1 MEHFTLALQLAQ
13 QSTGWSSP
21 NPRVGCVIVSANGQM
36 IGSGYTQRPGQP
48 HAEIMALHDVANR
61 GASPAGSTVYVTLE
75 PCSHYGRTPPCCDA
89 LISAGVAKVVVALQD
104 PNPLVSGKGM
114 ERLRT
119 AGIEVELLAPDSD
132 IARAARELNIGFV
145 QRMQHGRPWV
155 RLKTATSLDG
165 RTALPNGNS
174 LWITDATAR
183 ADVQHWRAR
192 ACAIL
197 TGVGTV
203 LHDNPLLNLRLSQQP
218 QPPQPPLFVL
228 DSQLRTPPTARIL
241 GVPDRKVWLCASQTH
256 QAKLTQRAAAL
267 QATGAH
273 ILWLPANTHDKPCL
287 HALLQELGRLD
298 INELHV
304 EAGATLNGA
313 LLRHGHVDEILA
325 YIAPMLL
332 GPGQPLAA
340 LPAMTDLGTATRWQ
354 LHEARTLGNDMRLR
368 LRPPAA
374 AAAAASTQADSAAYA
389 PTASLFP
396 APSTHGGDTPF
407 GKKAIEAEIT
417 TLFDNWNTALQKGDP
432 KTLVDLYDQ
441 DAILLPTVSNIP
453 RRTHAEIEDYFEHF
467 MARHPVCTIDLRHV
481 QIGYN
486 QAVVSGLYTFTFE
499 GSDEKIRA
507 RYTYTYRWNGKEWKI
522 SSHHSSAMP
531 EKPETNTP
539 LIDARCSQLR
549 AISLT

>member
-1 MEHFTLALQLAQ
+1 M
-13 QSTGWSSP
+13 
-21 NPRVGCVIVSANGQM
+21 
-36 IGSGYTQRPGQP
+36 
-48 HAEIMALHDVANR
+48 
-61 GASPAGSTVYVTLE
+61 
-75 PCSHYGRTPPCCDA
+75 
-89 LISAGVAKVVVALQD
+89 
-104 PNPLVSGKGM
+104 
-114 ERLRT
+114 
-119 AGIEVELLAPDSD
+119 
-132 IARAARELNIGFV
+132 
-145 QRMQHGRPWV
+145 
-155 RLKTATSLDG
+155 
-165 RTALPNGNS
+165 
-174 LWITDATAR
+174 
-183 ADVQHWRAR
+183 
-192 ACAIL
+192 
-197 TGVGTV
+197 
-203 LHDNPLLNLRLSQQP
+203 
-218 QPPQPPLFVL
+218 
-228 DSQLRTPPTARIL
+228 
-241 GVPDRKVWLCASQTH
+241 PDRKVWLCASQTH